1 MNKIKDYLIYVVLI
15 ALFGQVYFYP
25 FNSEFR
31 FSLSVIFLIIILFY
45 SNEMDEIIL
54 SVFSGLLIVVFRS
67 APLMFGLNPLSLLT
81 VVSMQGPAFIYYVS
95 FGILFKFL
103 SIRKR
108 VEKNY
113 FNIAFIIVID
123 SLSNIIELFFRI
135 DIDKSEFSIM
145 ILTIVLVA
153 LLRTILIA
161 VIVYSLEVNK
171 IKQQKEKFRELIFI
185 NAGLNSEMFYL
196 KKSTYDIENAM
207 EISYKLYEEI
217 EDKGRKQEALELSK
231 NIHEIKKDYK
241 RVIDGIKYNIRES
254 LKYQMDFNELIDII
268 KTNSKKQI
276 SNSGKNIKM
285 IFKNQNNFNVH
296 HYYSLITIINN
307 LIINAIDA
315 IDNNGEIIC
324 SEFSDKKFIYI
335 KVEDDGLG
343 IKKEDIKFIFKPGFT
358 TKYNEKT
365 GKMSSGIGLIHVKN
379 IVENIF
385 NGEIQVVSEYNKFT
399 KFIIKINKE
408 RMCE

>member
-54 SVFSGLLIVVFRS
+54 STCSGLLIVIFRS

-81 VVSMQGPAFIYYVS
+81 VVSMQGPAFMYYLS

-123 SLSNIIELFFRI
+123 SVSNIIELFFRI
-135 DIDKSEFSIM
+135 DIDKSEVSIM

-217 EDKGRKQEALELSK
+217 EDDYRKQEALELSK

-268 KTNSKKQI
+268 KSNSKKQI
-276 SNSGKNIKM
+276 SNSGKNIKI
-285 IFKNQNNFNVH
+285 IFKNQSNFNVH

-315 IDNNGEIIC
+315 IDNNGKIIC
-324 SEFSDKKFIYI
+324 SEFSDEKFIYI
-335 KVEDDGLG
+335 KVEDNGLG
-343 IKKEDIKFIFKPGFT
+343 IKKEDIQFIFKPGFT
-358 TKYNEKT
+358 TKYNKKT

-385 NGEIQVVSEYNKFT
+385 AGEIQVISEYKKFT
-399 KFIIKINKE
+399 KFIIKISKE
-408 RMCE
+408 RVCE

>member
-54 SVFSGLLIVVFRS
+54 STFSGLLIVMFRS

-81 VVSMQGPAFIYYVS
+81 VVSMQGPAFMYYLS

-135 DIDKSEFSIM
+135 DIDKSEFSI
-145 ILTIVLVA
+145 IVLTIVLVA

-161 VIVYSLEVNK
+161 VIVYSLEINK

-217 EDKGRKQEALELSK
+217 EDEYRKQEALELSK

-241 RVIDGIKYNIRES
+241 RVIDGIKYNISES
-254 LKYQMDFNELIDII
+254 LKYQMDLNELIDII

-276 SNSGKNIKM
+276 SNSGKNIKI

-315 IDNNGEIIC
+315 IDNNGKIIC
-324 SEFSDKKFIYI
+324 SEFSDGKFIYI
-335 KVEDDGLG
+335 EVEDDGLG
-343 IKKEDIKFIFKPGFT
+343 ILKEDIEFIFKPGFT
-358 TKYNEKT
+358 TKYNEET

-385 NGEIQVVSEYNKFT
+385 KGEIQVVSEYKKFT

>member
-54 SVFSGLLIVVFRS
+54 STCSGLLIVIFRS

-81 VVSMQGPAFIYYVS
+81 VVSMQGPAFMYYLS

-123 SLSNIIELFFRI
+123 SVSNIIELFFRI
-135 DIDKSEFSIM
+135 DIDKSEVSIM

-217 EDKGRKQEALELSK
+217 EDDYRKQEALELSK

-268 KTNSKKQI
+268 KSNSKKQI
-276 SNSGKNIKM
+276 SNSGKNIKI
-285 IFKNQNNFNVH
+285 IFKNQSNFNVH

-315 IDNNGEIIC
+315 IDNNGKIIC
-324 SEFSDKKFIYI
+324 SEFSDEKFIYI
-335 KVEDDGLG
+335 KVEDNGLG
-343 IKKEDIKFIFKPGFT
+343 IKKEDIQFIFKPGFT
-358 TKYNEKT
+358 TKYNKKT

-385 NGEIQVVSEYNKFT
+385 AGGIQVISEYKKFT
-399 KFIIKINKE
+399 KFIIKISKE
-408 RMCE
+408 RVCE

>member
-54 SVFSGLLIVVFRS
+54 STCSGLLIVIFRS

-81 VVSMQGPAFIYYVS
+81 VVSMQGPAFMYYLS

-123 SLSNIIELFFRI
+123 SVSNIIELFFRI
-135 DIDKSEFSIM
+135 DIDKSEVSIM

-217 EDKGRKQEALELSK
+217 EDDYRKQEALELSK

-241 RVIDGIKYNIRES
+241 RVIDGI
-254 LKYQMDFNELIDII
+254 
-268 KTNSKKQI
+268 
-276 SNSGKNIKM
+276 
-285 IFKNQNNFNVH
+285 
-296 HYYSLITIINN
+296 
-307 LIINAIDA
+307 
-315 IDNNGEIIC
+315 
-324 SEFSDKKFIYI
+324 
-335 KVEDDGLG
+335 
-343 IKKEDIKFIFKPGFT
+343 
-358 TKYNEKT
+358 
-365 GKMSSGIGLIHVKN
+365 
-379 IVENIF
+379 
-385 NGEIQVVSEYNKFT
+385 
-399 KFIIKINKE
+399 
-408 RMCE
+408 